1 MAAQAKRVPLPAILL
16 ANDLLDG
23 DVAFAFV
30 DGAGPLAWTRDPA
43 LALVAAD
50 DAAER
55 AFFEEVD
62 ADDAA
67 ADRLE
72 AFAATELRGNKVVD
86 AYLVDVAIESGS
98 PVPRHFR
105 ERFKTLGPSN
115 RPDLGKQAGEGIAS
129 APKG

>member
-23 DVAFAFV
+23 DIVFAFIK
-30 DGAGPLAWTRDPA
+30 GAGPLAWTRDPA

-50 DAAER
+50 DAA
-55 AFFEEVD
+55 
-62 ADDAA
+62 

-72 AFAATELRGNKVVD
+72 AFAAAELRGNTVVD

-129 APKG
+129 APKD

>member
-23 DVAFAFV
+23 DVVFAFI
-30 DGAGPLAWTRDPA
+30 DGAGPPTWTRDPA
-43 LALVAAD
+43 LALVAN
-50 DAAER
+50 
-55 AFFEEVD
+55 
-62 ADDAA
+62 DDAA
-67 ADRLE
+67 AEQLE
-72 AFAATELRGNKVVD
+72 SFAAAELRGNTVVD
-86 AYLVDVAIESGS
+86 AYLVDVAIESGG

>member
-1 MAAQAKRVPLPAILL
+1 MMAAVAKRVPLPAILL

-23 DVAFAFV
+23 DVVFATA
-30 DGAGPLAWTRDPA
+30 DGAGSLSWTRDPA
-43 LALVAAD
+43 QSLVAGD
-50 DAAER
+50 DI
-55 AFFEEVD
+55 
-62 ADDAA
+62 A

-72 AFAATELRGNKVVD
+72 TFAAAELRGNKVVD
-86 AYLVDVAIESGS
+86 AYLVDVALESGG